1 MGPWVGATEGD
12 LNTESGAI
20 SPDREIMPPEYG
32 SDRRRCQPCSRGTV
46 MDLPWAILGPRRP
59 AGWPTDQPS
68 RRCRS
73 DRNMVLG
80 PRRPASPGVAI
91 TRKAGRESVTVRDK
105 GSGNASA
112 DIRRYPPI
120 CGAMEWRV
128 GASGTARINRS
139 VAAAV
144 STIRALR
151 PIFVHQT
158 RPAIVGHLA
167 GGYCLAS
174 QVAGFSHVL
183 RVAVAAPGPAPGPA
197 RARPGSDD
205 PGPGR
210 DSPGD
215 QLNAA
220 ANMPGS

>member
-112 DIRRYPPI
+112 ISADMRRY
-120 CGAMEWRV
+120 GV
-128 GASGTARINRS
+128 ASRCIWNRADQSLGRGRGIDDPRTQADFRASDAARHSRS
-139 VAAAV
+139 PGWWLLPGQPGRRFQPCAQGCR
-144 STIRALR
+144 SRAR
-151 PIFVHQT
+151 T
-158 RPAIVGHLA
+158 CARTCA
-167 GGYCLAS
+167 
-174 QVAGFSHVL
+174 
-183 RVAVAAPGPAPGPA
+183 GPA
-197 RARPGSDD
+197 RIG
-205 PGPGR
+205 
-210 DSPGD
+210 
-215 QLNAA
+215 
-220 ANMPGS
+220 